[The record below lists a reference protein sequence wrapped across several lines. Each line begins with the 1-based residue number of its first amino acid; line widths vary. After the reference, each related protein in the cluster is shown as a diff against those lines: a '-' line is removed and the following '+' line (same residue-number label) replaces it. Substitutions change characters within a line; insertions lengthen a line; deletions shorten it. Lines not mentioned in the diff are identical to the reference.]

1 MFNNNFAFQI
11 TKSYVDPEG
20 RFIICAIIT
29 NGKQITLANIY
40 APNDDNPTFFTTVF
54 EHLIDFKCEETIIGG
69 DFNLVLDVEKDKK
82 CGLARTHK
90 KSLEVIK
97 KFSENLDLVDAWRI
111 LNPDSS
117 RYTWRQ
123 KKPEIH
129 CRLDFFL
136 ISQNTLCNIIEADI
150 LPGYKTDHSMIT
162 IQISL
167 HSNVRGR
174 GF

>member
-1 MFNNNFAFQI
+1 M
-11 TKSYVDPEG
+11 
-20 RFIICAIIT
+20 
-29 NGKQITLANIY
+29 
-40 APNDDNPTFFTTVF
+40 
-54 EHLIDFKCEETIIGG
+54 
-69 DFNLVLDVEKDKK
+69 VLDVE
-82 CGLARTHK
+82 

-97 KFSENLDLVDAWRI
+97 NFSKNLDLVDAWRI

-136 ISQNTLCNIIEADI
+136 ISHDTLCNIIEADI

-174 GF
+174 GFWKLIGEILIKALNYSHVSGKLTISQRRGIIKLIQKKDADLTSIKSWRPLTLLNCDYKRLLQIE